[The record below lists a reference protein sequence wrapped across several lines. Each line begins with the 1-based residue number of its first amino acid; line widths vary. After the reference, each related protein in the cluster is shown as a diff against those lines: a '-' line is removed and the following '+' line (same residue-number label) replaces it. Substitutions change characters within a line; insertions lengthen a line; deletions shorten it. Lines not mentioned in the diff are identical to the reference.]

1 MGPRKTIARAVDL
14 LAQPCPLS
22 FRAQRGTCPRDDGSR
37 SFASLRMTRGRVGR
51 QWQRRTTTGT
61 KNKTPGRWAPAR
73 RSEDLEVLLGGGL
86 GRLRRR
92 RLALLGGGGLR
103 GALLVA
109 LLVGGLLMR
118 GARAVGV
125 LRRGRRLGAGRLRAR
140 DGVGGLLGLGF
151 RRGGGGLGED
161 AGRQSDRDPQG
172 HQLQQGLP
180 HFLCSFQRGAQRTA

>member
-1 MGPRKTIARAVDL
+1 MGPRKTIARGVDL

-22 FRAQRGTCPRDDGSR
+22 FRAQRGTYPRDDGSR

-51 QWQRRTTTGT
+51 RGQRRTTTGT
-61 KNKTPGRWAPAR
+61 ENKTPGRWAPAR
-73 RSEDLEVLLGGGL
+73 GSEDLEVLLGGGL

-92 RLALLGGGGLR
+92 RLALLGRGGLR
-103 GALLVA
+103 AALLAA
-109 LLVGGLLMR
+109 LLVGGLLV
-118 GARAVGV
+118 GAG
-125 LRRGRRLGAGRLRAR
+125 RGRRALGGAGRLGAGRLSAR